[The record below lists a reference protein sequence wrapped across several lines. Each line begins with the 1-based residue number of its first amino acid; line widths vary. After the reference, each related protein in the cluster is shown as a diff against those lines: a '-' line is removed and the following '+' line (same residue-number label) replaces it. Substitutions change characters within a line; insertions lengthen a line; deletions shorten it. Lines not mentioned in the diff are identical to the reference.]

1 MSFPSCTVSDLNNAL
16 KIQKESG
23 NLLGEVLIAEGMIR
37 AIDFYRI
44 LADEINLDFCSDDF
58 SSQSN
63 IVIYPF
69 WWTAQN
75 SNLESPGS

>member
-1 MSFPSCTVSDLNNAL
+1 MKV
-16 KIQKESG
+16 KINK
-23 NLLGEVLIAEGMIR
+23 IIKT
-37 AIDFYRI
+37 IIKKYI
-44 LADEINLDFCSDDF
+44 TDFCNDDF

>member
-1 MSFPSCTVSDLNNAL
+1 MKVKCLIILFYKSNV
-16 KIQKESG
+16 KINKTTKT
-23 NLLGEVLIAEGMIR
+23 IIKKY
-37 AIDFYRI
+37 IT
-44 LADEINLDFCSDDF
+44 DFCSDDF

-63 IVIYPF
+63 IFIYPF